1 VKCHRNGFMDCWKE
15 QCTLWLRYSGACG
28 DFVVADL
35 AQNVLAD
42 REEAE
47 REKMKLRFKNV
58 EKETLTIKCPEIHKV
73 ALSYE

>member
-1 VKCHRNGFMDCWKE
+1 VKCHRNGFADCWRE

-42 REEAE
+42 REEVE
-47 REKMKLRFKNV
+47 REKLRMKQESLSI
-58 EKETLTIKCPEIHKV
+58 EKPEVHHVRLI
-73 ALSYE
+73 